1 MAGTTYKGIPYPTSS
16 DSIAPLE
23 TWLANIANGADN
35 AGIAK
40 GSATFTGPSATGNTM
55 DVEVTYSRIVPMYSK
70 VFAMVEGPLN
80 SSCYAVTI
88 LGDPTIGGF
97 TARVLK
103 LNGTTAEE
111 LKLVWITSSY
121 TQP

>member
-1 MAGTTYKGIPYPTSS
+1 MATTYKGVVYPTSS

-23 TWLANIANGADN
+23 THFANLANSVDNVGVIAGRQ
-35 AGIAK
+35 
-40 GSATFTGPSATGNTM
+40 SFTGPSATGNTM
-55 DVEVTYSRIVPMYSK
+55 DVEVTYSRIVPQYSK

-88 LGDPTIGGF
+88 LGDPTINGF